1 MSDRA
6 MLSPWASVRVEELR
20 QLIDRG
26 KAQGE
31 LTLDEVMHVFKGVEL
46 DEDVIERVRGF
57 LRAEGIT
64 LDESIDELEA
74 ELRMAPSAPAAPVVA
89 GGLAGDVPDGLDD
102 EIVAVLATERGV
114 PDSLAADEAIVAAL
128 TPVVEAEVDEDDL
141 PADIGA
147 NGSITA
153 PRKRTRAQGG
163 TRDPMRLGV
172 AANQGGGSSDP
183 VRMYLKEIGRVA
195 LLTGPEEVALA
206 KRIET
211 GAAAAVE
218 LADQAASGL
227 LAVLDPVERRRL
239 ERRVNDGDHAKA
251 ELTQANLR
259 LVVSIAK
266 RYVGRGMLILD
277 LIQEGNLGLMRAVE
291 KFDYTKGF
299 KFSTYATW
307 WIRQAITRAIADQ
320 ARTIRIPVHMVESIN
335 KVHRV
340 QRQMIQ
346 ELEREP
352 TIEELAEKVD
362 MTPARVREIMR
373 ISQDPLSLDSPVGEE
388 DDSNLADFIEDQQAE
403 APAEMAARKMLGDA
417 VLEALDELNDREK
430 AVVRLR
436 FGLDDGQARTLEEVG
451 KEFGVTRERIRQIE
465 SKTLAKLRH
474 PHRSQKLRDYL
485 DGE

>member
-1 MSDRA
+1 
-6 MLSPWASVRVEELR
+6 MLSPWAGVSDSELQR
-20 QLIDRG
+20 LIDRG
-26 KAQGE
+26 KARGE
-31 LTLDEVMHVFKGVEL
+31 LSLDEVMDVFKRVEL
-46 DEDVIERVRGF
+46 DEDVIERVRKM
-57 LRAEGIT
+57 LAAEGIR
-64 LDESIDELEA
+64 LDESVDDIEGLELEA
-74 ELRMAPSAPAAPVVA
+74 GAGAPV
-89 GGLAGDVPDGLDD
+89 DD
-102 EIVAVLATERGV
+102 A
-114 PDSLAADEAIVAAL
+114 SLAHLLADDHEQTVDETIAEGVEPEPDLDPA
-128 TPVVEAEVDEDDL
+128 TVDFEAELAELDVGPVSGSTTVVVLGPEFDEDDL
-141 PADIGA
+141 DEDED
-147 NGSITA
+147 A
-153 PRKRTRAQGG
+153 PRKRVRQSGPKDALRFG
-163 TRDPMRLGV
+163 
-172 AANQGGGSSDP
+172 NSQGGGSSDP
-183 VRMYLKEIGRVA
+183 VRMYLKEIGRVP

-206 KRIET
+206 KRIERGT
-211 GAAAAVE
+211 AAADE
-218 LADQAASGL
+218 LADLAASGRL
-227 LAVLDPVERRRL
+227 TSVDPVERRRL
-239 ERRVNDGDHAKA
+239 ERRVADGDHAKA

-352 TIEELAEKVD
+352 TIEELADKVD